1 MSNDSFLWV
10 EKYRPQTIDEC
21 VLPESLKKTFR
32 QYIDAGELPNF
43 LFAGSAGVGKTTVAK
58 ALCNEIGAEYMFIN
72 GSEES
77 GIDVLRTKIKS
88 FASSV
93 SLTDAKKVVILDE
106 ADYLNPNSTQPAL
119 RGFIEE
125 FSNNCRFIFTCNFK
139 NRIIE
144 PLHSRCAV
152 IEFRIDNADKP
163 KIMSNFFRRVSDI
176 LTKEGV
182 DFDQKV
188 VAELIARHF
197 PDYRRV
203 LNELQRYSVSGKID
217 SGLLVNLSEENYKSL
232 VTLLKEKKFN
242 DVRKWVALNGDIE
255 TSTLFRQL
263 YDKAFEYLDPNSV
276 PEMVLLLAK
285 YQYQDAFVAD
295 HELNTMAAMTE
306 LMMNCKFK

>member
-1 MSNDSFLWV
+1 
-10 EKYRPQTIDEC
+10 
-21 VLPESLKKTFR
+21 
-32 QYIDAGELPNF
+32 
-43 LFAGSAGVGKTTVAK
+43 
-58 ALCNEIGAEYMFIN
+58 
-72 GSEES
+72 
-77 GIDVLRTKIKS
+77 
-88 FASSV
+88 
-93 SLTDAKKVVILDE
+93 VILDE

-152 IEFRIDNADKP
+152 VEFKIDNAEKP

-217 SGLLVNLSEENYKSL
+217 SGLLVNLSDENYKTL
-232 VTLLKEKKFN
+232 VGLLKDKKFS

-263 YDKAFEYLDPNSV
+263 YDKATEYLELNSI
-276 PEMVLLLAK
+276 PQLVLTLAD
-285 YQYQDAFVAD
+285 YQYKDAFVAD

-306 LMMNCKFK
+306 IMTSCKFK